1 MVLMKA
7 LRSQDI
13 VVVLKLIGAGNPR
26 PTYAQLASALLMSPS
41 EVHASIRRARA
52 AKLLLGPELG
62 DKPNLQALEEFL
74 FHGVRYA
81 FPAEKGAMT
90 RGLPTAHAAEPL
102 KRKLTQE
109 DPAPVWPYANGPAR
123 GYALLPLYKRAPEAA
138 LKDQHL
144 YELLALVDAI
154 REGTARERALA
165 KRELSSRLRA

>member
-1 MVLMKA
+1 MKA
-7 LRSQDI
+7 LLPQDV
-13 VVVLKLIGAGNPR
+13 VVVLKLVGAQKHR
-26 PTYAQLASALLMSPS
+26 PTYAQLAGDLFMSPS
-41 EVHASIRRARA
+41 EVHASVRRARA

-74 FHGVRYA
+74 IHGLRYA

-109 DPAPVWPYANGPAR
+109 EPGPVWPYEKGPTR
-123 GYALLPLYKRAPEAA
+123 GYAFSPLHKKAPEAA
-138 LKDQHL
+138 LKDQNL

-154 REGTARERALA
+154 REGAARERDLA
-165 KRELSSRLRA
+165 KRELLSRLRAQL